1 MVEWASSQPVP
12 QFRPAKPPKT
22 AGSASSFLNGFL
34 KKTAPRVTEQ
44 DLISRLRQQDKSAQK
59 WLYER
64 YSGLFFHVC
73 RRYLN
78 RREEAEEALLNGFFK
93 AMTLIDKFD
102 GTGSFEGWLRRI
114 MVNESLMMLRARQ
127 PFHFPVE
134 EARLDDRAD
143 TFSIEAELSA
153 REILALLEELPPG
166 CRTVFNLFVIDGLKH
181 HEIAETLQISIN
193 TSKSQLILARQRLAE
208 RLKKNLKIAP
218 DQ

>member
-1 MVEWASSQPVP
+1 MQSKNGNLR
-12 QFRPAKPPKT
+12 FRNRQKPT
-22 AGSASSFLNGFL
+22 CAHLSFLKNP
-34 KKTAPRVTEQ
+34 KIISPRVNEQ
-44 DLISRLRQQDKSAQK
+44 DLILRLRQQDKAAQK
-59 WLYER
+59 WLYDH

-93 AMTLIDKFD
+93 AMTLIEKFE
-102 GTGSFEGWLRRI
+102 GTGSFEGWVRRI

-134 EARLDDRAD
+134 EARLEDRAD
-143 TFSIEAELSA
+143 GFSIEAELSA

-166 CRTVFNLFVIDGLKH
+166 CRTVFNLFVIDGMKH
-181 HEIAETLQISIN
+181 HEIADALQISIN

-218 DQ
+218 DK

>member
-1 MVEWASSQPVP
+1 M
-12 QFRPAKPPKT
+12 
-22 AGSASSFLNGFL
+22 
-34 KKTAPRVTEQ
+34 TEQ
-44 DLISRLRQQDKSAQK
+44 DLISRLRQQDKAAQK
-59 WLYER
+59 WLYDH

-93 AMTLIDKFD
+93 AMTLIDKYE
-102 GTGSFEGWLRRI
+102 GTGSFEGWVRRI
-114 MVNESLMMLRARQ
+114 MVNESLMMLRSRQ

-134 EARLDDRAD
+134 EARLNDRAD
-143 TFSIEAELSA
+143 AFSIEAELSA
-153 REILALLEELPPG
+153 REILTLLEELPPG
-166 CRTVFNLFVIDGLKH
+166 CRTVFNLFVIDGMKH
-181 HEIAETLQISIN
+181 HEIADALNISIN